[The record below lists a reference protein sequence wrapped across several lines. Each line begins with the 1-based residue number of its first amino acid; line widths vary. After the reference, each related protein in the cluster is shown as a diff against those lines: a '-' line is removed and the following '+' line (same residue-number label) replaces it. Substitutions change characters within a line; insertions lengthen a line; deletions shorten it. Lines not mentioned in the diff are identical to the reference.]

1 MYDRFEYF
9 LMGLLAVCIVL
20 MGVCIF
26 SAFKESAA
34 CHARG
39 GTMEGTGHYITTFV
53 QTGSA
58 TVPVMVEETECTK

>member
-1 MYDRFEYF
+1 MYDRFDRF
-9 LMGLLAVCIVL
+9 MIGLIVL
-20 MGVCIF
+20 CGILLVVSIF
-26 SAFKESAA
+26 GAVQESKA

-58 TVPVMVEETECTK
+58 TVPVMVEETECTR

>member
-1 MYDRFEYF
+1 MYDRFDRF
-9 LMGLLAVCIVL
+9 IIGLIILCGVLLVVGIFGAVQE
-20 MGVCIF
+20 
-26 SAFKESAA
+26 SKE

-39 GTMEGTGHYITTFV
+39 GTVEGTGHYLTTFV